1 MTKTRTKTPHPPR
14 AASAPPAAAPAE
26 PPPPA
31 PAEAEQDDDPAARV
45 VERPDGFHWID
56 EEGRQEFGPFETL
69 EAAVANMEGAD
80 EGAIEQAEQVEEVE
94 RAMDLDSR
102 IDSEGT
108 DEPEGS
114 T

>member
-1 MTKTRTKTPHPPR
+1 MSARNPRGSVHTEGPGHDQDTDQDTPSDENG
-14 AASAPPAAAPAE
+14 AGAE
-26 PPPPA
+26 
-31 PAEAEQDDDPAARV
+31 
-45 VERPDGFHWID
+45 I
-56 EEGRQEFGPFETL
+56 GPFETL

-94 RAMDLDSR
+94 RVMDLDSR
-102 IDSEGT
+102 IDTEGS